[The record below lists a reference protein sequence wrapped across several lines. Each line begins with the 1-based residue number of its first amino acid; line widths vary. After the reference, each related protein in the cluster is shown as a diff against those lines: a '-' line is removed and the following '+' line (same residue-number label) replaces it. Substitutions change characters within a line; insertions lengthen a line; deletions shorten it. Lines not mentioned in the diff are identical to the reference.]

1 MKKIHLI
8 ILTIFISHVSYCQTC
23 QVSPYTGKYSVD
35 LKHAHDK
42 LISKPRQY
50 ITLTGLGPT
59 GYYNAVYELKD
70 ILVEEKNVAC
80 NKDVQIWRKE
90 KLKNLQN
97 SLDKKLYSSCCKK
110 FGTKY
115 ARDILRGDIKIGMP
129 LNAVLMITPNA
140 YLAERVVLEKEER
153 WVSAD
158 KYNNS
163 RYFYYFKND
172 SLVRWIN
179 LWR

>member
-8 ILTIFISHVSYCQTC
+8 ILTIFISHTSYCQTC
-23 QVSPYTGKYSVD
+23 QVSPYTGKYSID
-35 LKHAHDK
+35 LNHAHDK
-42 LISKPRQY
+42 LISKPNQY
-50 ITLTGLGPT
+50 VILISLGPK
-59 GYYNAVYELKD
+59 GYYNAVYELKE
-70 ILVEEKNVAC
+70 ILVDEKNVAYDK
-80 NKDVQIWRKE
+80 NVQMWRKE

-97 SLDKKLYSSCCKK
+97 SLDKKLYSNCCKK

-129 LNAVLMITPNA
+129 LKALLTITHNA

-153 WVSAD
+153 WVSTD